1 MKRRRFSLSTLT
13 ALTIG
18 AMLILSVAIIYAGV
32 SWYADRTEAQ
42 LLAKLP
48 PLVGQVYRDIEVGRP
63 PNQENLMQFLAQLP
77 AFNEEGNVYLYASLI
92 SISLMACALCSL
104 IGYGLARRIGRP
116 LEVLTSA
123 AEGLRGGDFA
133 VRVPAMGRGAR
144 EIAVLTD
151 TFNSLATELGD
162 MEKRLQFNTMAVA
175 HELRTPLTILQGSIQ
190 GMLDGVF
197 PMKEQRLRMLLTQVE
212 GLSRLV
218 EDLRTLSLATGQKLV
233 TQRSRVDLAHEADSL
248 LETARPMLGA
258 AHLVIE
264 SDFQPAHTL
273 ADSMR
278 LRQALLVLVE
288 NCCRYAAAGG
298 VIRCETGRLGEHEVF
313 VRILD
318 RGPGLP
324 DDIAHQSVAMF
335 LTGDASRS
343 RATGGSGL
351 GLSVAEAIARAHD
364 GRLVLAQRDGG
375 GASITIVLPTDA
387 TDRQA

>member
-1 MKRRRFSLSTLT
+1 MTRRRYSLSTLT

-18 AMLILSVAIIYAGV
+18 AMLILSVAIIYFGT
-32 SWYADRTEAQ
+32 SWYADRTEAN
-42 LLAKLP
+42 LIARLP
-48 PLVGQVYRDIEVGRP
+48 PQVGQAYRDMAAGRT
-63 PNQENLMQFLAQLP
+63 PNADDLMQFVSLLP
-77 AFNEEGNVYLYASLI
+77 AFNDEGNMYLYASLI
-92 SISLMACALCSL
+92 GFSLIACALCSL

-116 LEVLTSA
+116 LEILTSA
-123 AEGLRGGDFA
+123 AEGLRGGDFS
-133 VRVPAMGRGAR
+133 VQLPAMGRGAR

-151 TFNSLATELGD
+151 TFNSLATELNS

-175 HELRTPLTILQGSIQ
+175 HELRTPLTILQGSLQ

-197 PMKEQRLRMLLTQVE
+197 PTEERQLRMLLSQVE

-233 TQRSRVDLAHEADSL
+233 TQRSRLDLANEAKVL
-248 LETARPMLGA
+248 LEASRPMLA
-258 AHLVIE
+258 EVNLTFE
-264 SDFQPAHTL
+264 SDFQPAPAV

-278 LRQALLVLVE
+278 MRQALLVLVE

-298 VIRCETGRLGEHEVF
+298 VIRCETGRLGENEVF

-324 DDIAHQSVAMF
+324 DDIATRSVAMF
-335 LTGDASRS
+335 QTGDASRS
-343 RATGGSGL
+343 RATGGTGL

-364 GRLVLAQRDGG
+364 GRLVLDKHDGG
-375 GASITIVLPTDA
+375 GAAITIVLPGDPMA
-387 TDRQA
+387 RLA